1 MSRHLRNQH
10 ELLPA
15 DLSDRRPSGGWNV
28 LRLFAA
34 IVIGVLCS
42 GFVVMAVGL
51 GLKLA
56 HQVLDA
62 LDPIYAGPAGTIV
75 LYGMTIIG
83 LLGGLKLLLNA
94 NKKDHW

>member
-1 MSRHLRNQH
+1 M
-10 ELLPA
+10 LPA
-15 DLSDRRPSGGWNV
+15 DLSDRRSGGEWNL

-34 IVIGVLCS
+34 IVIVVLCS
-42 GFVVMAVGL
+42 GFVIMAVGL

-83 LLGGLKLLLNA
+83 VLGGLKLLLNA
-94 NKKDHW
+94 KKKDHW